1 MARGR
6 LMLELGRS
14 AEAIEACR
22 AALEASASPGERA
35 QALIASAAGMRLS
48 DRIAEGLAALDEAEP
63 LAAGA
68 ALELELSRLH
78 HLRGNLLFPLGR
90 HADCLREHELARQ
103 HAREAGSLEAEAA
116 ALGGLGDGFYL
127 QGRMQSAHRQFLECV
142 ALARQ
147 HGFGRLEVANL
158 PMVGWSGLHLA
169 EIGAAVAVGHEAI
182 DLAQRASQ
190 PRAELMARALVA
202 WSDGLLR
209 DRRDEAEEQAELA
222 LRLVRALGAKRF
234 ESQLLGLNAVIALR
248 RGDRQRALELADTA
262 LAVCREHGMGHIGP
276 WLHGVRALAE
286 TDPSARRQFLEEGE
300 RLLALG
306 CVSHNHIQL
315 RELAIEAF
323 LEMGDWDAVER
334 SCERIRSYTAAEPLA
349 LSEFTIARGLALARF
364 GRGERGAD
372 LRAALTELREVA
384 TRAELNSALPA
395 IEAALAGEARF
406 ETSPAALSSA
416 TRRGA
421 DKKGATVAGRPCR
434 GWAAPCLTR

>member
-1 MARGR
+1 
-6 LMLELGRS
+6 MLELGRS

-22 AALEASASPGERA
+22 AALEASANPGERA
-35 QALIASAAGMRLS
+35 QALIAIAAGMRLS

-103 HAREAGSLEAEAA
+103 HAREAGSMEAEAA

-158 PMVGWSGLHLA
+158 YMVGWSGMHLA

-182 DLAQRASQ
+182 ALAQRASQ

-202 WSDGLLR
+202 WTDGLIAR
-209 DRRDEAEEQAELA
+209 SARRGRGAGSSSRS
-222 LRLVRALGAKRF
+222 RLVRALGAKRF
-234 ESQLLGLNAVIALR
+234 ESQLHGLNAVIALR
-248 RGDRQRALELADTA
+248 RGDRQRALELADTG

-315 RELAIEAF
+315 RELAIDAF
-323 LEMGDWDAVER
+323 LEIGDWDAVEQN
-334 SCERIRSYTAAEPLA
+334 CERIRSYTAAEPLA
-349 LSEFTIARGLALARF
+349 LCEFTVARGLALARF
-364 GRGERGAD
+364 GRGERGAE
-372 LRAALTELREVA
+372 LRAALTELQEVA
-384 TRAELNSALPA
+384 SPRGVELGVAGDRSGARGRGAVRDVARRRLNAPA
-395 IEAALAGEARF
+395 PHRC
-406 ETSPAALSSA
+406 
-416 TRRGA
+416 A

-434 GWAAPCLTR
+434 GRAAPCLTR